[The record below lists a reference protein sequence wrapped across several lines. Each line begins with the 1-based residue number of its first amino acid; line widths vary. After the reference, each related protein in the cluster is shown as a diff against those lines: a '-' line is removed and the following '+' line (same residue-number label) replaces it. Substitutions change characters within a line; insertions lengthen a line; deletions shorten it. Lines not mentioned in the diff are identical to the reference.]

1 MSTTTN
7 PSPNALRRRRLL
19 RTTWRSDAGHTLF
32 PAAIPSRR
40 RQRWIAQQKRM
51 IFWGLFAFILL
62 QLALGWGI
70 ENEISLRDPEY
81 HQLERTLRERLAEN
95 PHKDLLL
102 FVGSSRFT
110 NGIDARRLN
119 EHPDWGHY
127 LVFNFG
133 IPTAGPTLER
143 IMIDRLLDRDIVPK
157 IIYLEVLLTHLN
169 AGPQQQL
176 DQKMIDAARLS
187 YSELRFACESGIA
200 GDAQSSTDAR
210 SSHSSGNARG
220 SLWGQWLSSRLL
232 PMRRHQKELHDS
244 IALDA
249 PSSGAYSSEAFSS
262 GASSSGAP
270 SSGAKQTERADHHD
284 DYGTRMRNVLIH
296 TPEQMKALALRQYGR
311 YLESF
316 EVAQGPYRR
325 LLQTIE
331 LCHQRGIEVVLL
343 VMPEGQEFREG
354 GGTEIIQKREAF
366 IERIRREAKVPLIDA
381 RHWCANEDFYDGHHL
396 SVQGATRFTARLS
409 QETPSYQKAQKP

>member
-1 MSTTTN
+1 
-7 PSPNALRRRRLL
+7 
-19 RTTWRSDAGHTLF
+19 
-32 PAAIPSRR
+32 
-40 RQRWIAQQKRM
+40 M

-119 EHPDWGHY
+119 EHPEWGHY

-187 YSELRFACESGIA
+187 YSELRFACESGFA
-200 GDAQSSTDAR
+200 EDTQGSTNAR
-210 SSHSSGNARG
+210 SWETSRNSHRSADVPSSHRSGNARS

-232 PMRRHQKELHDS
+232 PMRRHQKELHDF

-249 PSSGAYSSEAFSS
+249 PSSGAYFSD
-262 GASSSGAP
+262 ASSSDTP
-270 SSGAKQTERADHHD
+270 SSDAKQMERADHHD

-316 EVAQGPYRR
+316 AVAQGPYYR

-331 LCHQRGIEVVLL
+331 LCRQRGIEVVLV

-366 IERIRREAKVPLIDA
+366 IERIRREANVPLIDA
-381 RHWCANEDFYDGHHL
+381 RHWCVNDDFYDGHHL
-396 SVQGATRFTARLS
+396 SVQGAARFTARLS
-409 QETPSYQKAQKP
+409 QEPPSYQKARKP